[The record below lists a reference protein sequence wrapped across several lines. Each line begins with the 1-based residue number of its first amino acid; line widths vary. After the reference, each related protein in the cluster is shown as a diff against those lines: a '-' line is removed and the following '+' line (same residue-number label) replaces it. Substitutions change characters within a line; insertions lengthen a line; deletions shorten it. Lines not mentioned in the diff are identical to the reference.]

1 MENSSK
7 MWQVSEVGKK
17 KKKKKLKVVK
27 NTFEGF
33 LEKFSDMFPNEM
45 LYLT

>member
-7 MWQVSEVGKK
+7 MWQVSEVG